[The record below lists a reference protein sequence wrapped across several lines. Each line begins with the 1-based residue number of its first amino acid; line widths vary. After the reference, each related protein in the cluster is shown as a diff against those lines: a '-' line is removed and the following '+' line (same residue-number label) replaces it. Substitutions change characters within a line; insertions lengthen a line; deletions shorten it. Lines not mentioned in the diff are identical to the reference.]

1 MTPPEEGGATE
12 GGRGEGGGI
21 QREGG
26 EVIEE
31 GFREG
36 KSEREDIENK
46 KRTRRR
52 TKIGRRELERKGERE
67 KAGM

>member
-36 KSEREDIENK
+36 KSEREDIE
-46 KRTRRR
+46 
-52 TKIGRRELERKGERE
+52 
-67 KAGM
+67 